1 MDIDRLH
8 KVDQR
13 WQYKTNISKKGK
25 TSLRTLAQPFWYAH
39 PERSNIAAQWSAS
52 KYASDCPNGS
62 MKIKRSKGKSIS
74 VSKMAILER
83 PG

>member
-1 MDIDRLH
+1 MEIDRLH

-25 TSLRTLAQPFWYAH
+25 TSLRTRAQPFRYAH

-62 MKIKRSKGKSIS
+62 MKDKRNTENSIS
-74 VSKMAILER
+74 VAKMAILER